1 PGIDFIDIANS
12 GNTPIWLISLF
23 IFLAIG
29 IPFFFL
35 LYIGLKI
42 LINNLK
48 SIGNIAKFT
57 LLGLWLCSI
66 IALIV
71 IGIREASEHA
81 FNERTIEKQHLQIK
95 TMDTLKVKM
104 AENDLYRTS
113 WRSNGFKIATNGDG
127 QKTIYRQ
134 DITILVKYTT
144 DTVATIAVEKS
155 ADGRNYEKAIHR

>member
-1 PGIDFIDIANS
+1 DIIMFIFQIIAKFIGVLFIVVGATALVGLILALFSLGVADIIHIPGIDFIDIANS

-81 FNERTIEKQHLQIK
+81 FNERTIEKQHL
-95 TMDTLKVKM
+95 
-104 AENDLYRTS
+104 
-113 WRSNGFKIATNGDG
+113 
-127 QKTIYRQ
+127 
-134 DITILVKYTT
+134 
-144 DTVATIAVEKS
+144 
-155 ADGRNYEKAIHR
+155 